1 MILDFIYHG
10 LFLKDVTMKKQ
21 RGFSL
26 IELLVTLAII
36 GLLISMLLPA
46 VQSVRGSARR
56 STCLNNLKQIGLAML
71 NYESSHMA
79 LPEGLAHRGDNLEAS
94 RNDFGE
100 RGLGWAWSSQLL
112 PQLEQIAIYDRL
124 DFNEK
129 ISSDVNRDV
138 VATTLS
144 VAVCPTAGQPFTH
157 LKIGGDPVTPTE
169 FTLIDPGIAASNY
182 KVCAGSFEQG
192 NFWDSPKA
200 RKNGIYAEESE
211 TTFAQITDGTSN
223 TIMAG
228 ETLYYG
234 NGSERDRPGE
244 FHFDPRLY
252 GAVGVV
258 DGLARASESQF
269 GVGQFE
275 MNPGLLA
282 SQIVKRNAFAS
293 NHPGGTN
300 MLLADG
306 SARFVRETIQTNRT
320 NFEAFSQGQELGL
333 YQRLTGRNDGLVVEA
348 F

>member
-1 MILDFIYHG
+1 
-10 LFLKDVTMKKQ
+10 MKKQ

-79 LPEGLAHRGDNLEAS
+79 LPEGLAHRSDNLEAPRS
-94 RNDFGE
+94 DRSD

-138 VATTLS
+138 VAITLS
-144 VAVCPTAGQPFTH
+144 VAICPTAGQPFTH
-157 LKIGGDPVTPTE
+157 LQIGDPASPKE
-169 FTLIDPGIAASNY
+169 FALIDPGMATSNY
-182 KVCAGSFEQG
+182 KVCAGSFDGG
-192 NFWDSPKA
+192 NKWDSPKA
-200 RKNGIYAEESE
+200 QKNGIYAEESE

-234 NGSERDRPGE
+234 NGSDRDRPGA

-252 GAVGVV
+252 GAVGEV
-258 DGLARASESQF
+258 DGLAGASESQF

-282 SQIVKRNAFAS
+282 SQTAKRNAFAS